1 MSVLPEFEKFAE
13 FFSALNFEITE
24 EQYAQFSSYASA
36 LVEWNEKMNLTGITD
51 PDGIAVKHFLDSIL
65 PLKFLDIP
73 KGESIIDVGTGAGFP
88 GVPIKIYRPD
98 VRLTLLDSLNK
109 RINFLSAACSEANI
123 EAKFV
128 HARAEEG
135 GRNNA
140 YREKFGAAFARA
152 VAAMPVLAE
161 YCLPFVKMGG
171 IFAAM
176 KGPNENYR
184 DGENAV
190 KLLGGE
196 IADVKEYSLPNGDKR
211 VLIIVRKI
219 MPTAEKYPRN
229 GGQISKK
236 SL

>member
-1 MSVLPEFEKFAE
+1 MVLPEYKVFAE
-13 FFSALNFEITE
+13 MFSAEGFEVTE
-24 EQYAQFSSYASA
+24 EQYSQFSAYAAA

-51 PDGIAVKHFLDSIL
+51 PEGIAVKHFLDSIL
-65 PLKFLDIP
+65 PLKFLKISKED
-73 KGESIIDVGTGAGFP
+73 KIIDVGTGAGFP

-109 RINFLSAACSEANI
+109 RINFLSAACRSAGVEA
-123 EAKFV
+123 ELV

-135 GRNNA
+135 GRNAA
-140 YREKFGAAFARA
+140 YREKFDSAFARA

-161 YCLPFVKMGG
+161 YCLPFVRVGG

-190 KLLGGE
+190 KVLGGE
-196 IADVKEYSLPNGDKR
+196 IVDVKEYELPNGDRR
-211 VLIIVRKI
+211 VLIIVKKLFA
-219 MPTAEKYPRN
+219 TAEKYPRN

-236 SL
+236 TL

>member
-1 MSVLPEFEKFAE
+1 MSTLPEFKNFAE
-13 FFSALNFEITE
+13 IFSAEGFEITE
-24 EQYAQFSSYASA
+24 ERYAQFLAYAEV

-73 KGESIIDVGTGAGFP
+73 DKEKIIDVGTGAGFP
-88 GVPIKIYRPD
+88 GVPVKIYRPD
-98 VRLTLLDSLNK
+98 VKLTLLDSLNK
-109 RINFLSAACSEANI
+109 RINFLSSACGKANV

-135 GRNNA
+135 GRNSS

-161 YCLPFVKMGG
+161 YCLPFVKVGG
-171 IFAAM
+171 VFAAM

-184 DGENAV
+184 EGENAV

-196 IADVKEYSLPNGDKR
+196 IADVKEYGLPSGDRR
-211 VLIIVRKI
+211 VLIIVQKI
-219 MPTAEKYPRN
+219 ALTAEKYPRN
-229 GGQISKK
+229 SGQISKK
-236 SL
+236 NL